1 MGLLANLRHRLLW
14 GVEALSV
21 FVAVVYV
28 AMIVWASAQDAWRS
42 FDLGDDTLDAH
53 LAVWPSKLIV
63 PLTLSLLEL
72 RLLVNLW
79 GYVRLIVLPGAE
91 PWAVPEVKH
100 VEDIAQDQIREVMG
114 KNGCICRAAFR
125 PRSLRPVS

>member
-1 MGLLANLRHRLLW
+1 M
-14 GVEALSV
+14 

-28 AMIVWASAQDAWRS
+28 AMIVRAGAQDAWRS

-79 GYVRLIVLPGAE
+79 GYVHLNVLPGTE
-91 PWAVPEVKH
+91 PWAVPRSSTSKTLPW
-100 VEDIAQDQIREVMG
+100 IRFV
-114 KNGCICRAAFR
+114 R
-125 PRSLRPVS
+125 